1 MTIKKYQV
9 GGTALLSGPIQAR
22 EYVPLP
28 YAQAFEMQRLNEA
41 DRATKEQ
48 GILNMY
54 KGFYDTAMQA
64 PPNMQD
70 EALAEIRPYLDRIE
84 QGLAEAGGDPLR
96 YRGGMDV
103 MKSFYTDMA
112 TGRLGSLQQA
122 GSQYAA
128 TKKDYDKL
136 NELHMRGKGGVPT

>member
-1 MTIKKYQV
+1 MAIKKYQT

-28 YAQAFEMQRLNEA
+28 YAEAFEMQRLNEA
-41 DRATKEQ
+41 DRATKEE

-54 KGFYDTAMQA
+54 KNFYDTAMEA

-96 YRGGMDV
+96 
-103 MKSFYTDMA
+103 
-112 TGRLGSLQQA
+112 
-122 GSQYAA
+122 
-128 TKKDYDKL
+128 
-136 NELHMRGKGGVPT
+136 